1 MTPFTAPKDRFARFG
16 VSNKERLFGE
26 RTIARMRKEMGTT
39 VRKEVLTGGNRAPLT
54 LSQEIGSNPGSTVAE
69 PSFPL
74 RFLRLL
80 V

>member
-39 VRKEVLTGGNRAPLT
+39 VRKEVLTGGNRANRGALT

-74 RFLRLL
+74 RLL
-80 V
+80 L